1 MLAAWAGRCAMT
13 LRAPDITDAGFQV
26 GDHISFSD
34 IMNVLQTHPPVFV
47 NGRITPNPHYVP
59 MHQFLGDR

>member
-1 MLAAWAGRCAMT
+1 MT